1 MNHSYYRGMPSSK
14 ASFCSVFRILLA
26 LQIQLTHILSL
37 FSGQIMKKILVVFT
51 GGTFS
56 MMIDEATGGAIPK
69 YSGKELIKRIPQV
82 EELAEIK
89 CYDFGMYPG
98 PHMTPELMLELSDK
112 LRELT
117 SKEKFD
123 GVIVTHG
130 TDTLEETAYLLDL
143 TLDAGVP
150 VVVIGSMKNASDPD
164 WDGPRN
170 LIDAVHICL
179 NDNCRNLGVLVCL
192 NGEINAASEVTK
204 TVTDEVD
211 TFHSLDFGSLGF
223 IEKGRIILNRLPRKL
238 ETLRTDK
245 IIPNVDLLT
254 AYAGMDDK
262 FFRFSADSGAE
273 GLVVEALGVGNVP
286 PAAFEGIKYAIE
298 RGIPVVL
305 VSRCPAGET
314 LDIYS
319 YPGAGKWLSSIGV
332 IFTDYLNGQ
341 KARIKLMLAL
351 GITRDHTKL
360 KKIFGT

>member
-1 MNHSYYRGMPSSK
+1 M
-14 ASFCSVFRILLA
+14 
-26 LQIQLTHILSL
+26 
-37 FSGQIMKKILVVFT
+37 MKKILIVFT

-56 MMIDEATGGAIPK
+56 MVIDEATGGAVPKFSGEELIRRIP
-69 YSGKELIKRIPQV
+69 YAKELADI
-82 EELAEIK
+82 E

-98 PHMTPELMLELSDK
+98 PHMTPQLMFDLSNK
-112 LRELT
+112 I
-117 SKEKFD
+117 KEFLAKDNFD

-143 TLDAGVP
+143 TLGTKIP

-170 LIDAVHICL
+170 LIDAISICL
-179 NDNCRNLGVLVCL
+179 NDNCKNLGVLVCL

-204 TVTDEVD
+204 TFTDEID

-223 IEKGRIILNRLPRKL
+223 VDKNRVILNRLPRKL
-238 ETLRTDK
+238 ETLNAKNIVT
-245 IIPNVDLLT
+245 NVDLLT
-254 AYAGMDDK
+254 TYAGMNDK
-262 FFRFSADSGAE
+262 FFRFSTDTCVD

-286 PAAFEGIKYAIE
+286 PEAFKGIKYAVDKN
-298 RGIPVVL
+298 IPVLL

-341 KARIKLMLAL
+341 KARIKMMLAL
-351 GITRDHTKL
+351 GITRDHIEL
-360 KKIFGT
+360 KKIFESLEG